1 MTLKSV
7 KPTDAVRN
15 PIKIGSVRSMTL
27 HSPFSASP
35 CAAREVFRH
44 LHELAALRTAKQH
57 FAVHGGQYLW
67 CANAVATPTPICVS
81 SRHFSSAFVQL
92 FVARL
97 LDAQRKRT
105 VFIRTARKQ
114 GGERVHHLGDR
125 QKPRGFAREVAR
137 FHSVSELFPTFIG
150 AYTKRQNKQNDAQKP
165 RKHQADAPDERRRE
179 HIGIGR

>member
-27 HSPFSASP
+27 HSPFSAS
-35 CAAREVFRH
+35 CAVRRARFSVTCTSSP
-44 LHELAALRTAKQH
+44 LRAKQH
-57 FAVHGGQYLW
+57 FAVHGGQYLLVRKRRR
-67 CANAVATPTPICVS
+67 NADAHLCFFTAFFK
-81 SRHFSSAFVQL
+81 RFVQL

-125 QKPRGFAREVAR
+125 QKPRGFAREAAR
-137 FHSVSELFPTFIG
+137 FHCISELVPTFIG
-150 AYTKRQNKQNDAQKP
+150 A
-165 RKHQADAPDERRRE
+165 
-179 HIGIGR
+179 